1 MTSPAVPVI
10 LAFSGHDPT
19 GGAGIAADITAI
31 RAQGCHCFP
40 VVTTLTVQ
48 DTGNVHE
55 VSAVDAELVYR
66 QARVLLND
74 TRVSAFKIGICG
86 SVANLQMIASLLD
99 EYPEIPVVTD
109 PVLRAGGGFDLA
121 DDAMVEALRSLLVP
135 RSTLVLPNLAE
146 LEALAPEPGDA
157 ASRAANLVDAG
168 CTWVLVTAADSGA
181 DPVVNTLYGPEGEAI
196 AYSWPR
202 LHGTFHGS
210 GCTLAAATA
219 ARLARHGDMK
229 TSVEAGQR
237 YTWGCL
243 DRAIRIGAGQ
253 AIPAR

>member
-1 MTSPAVPVI
+1 MTSPSVPVV

-40 VVTTLTVQ
+40 VITALTVQ

-55 VSAVDAELVYR
+55 VSAVDPELVYR
-66 QARVLLND
+66 QARVVLND

-86 SVANLQMIASLLD
+86 SVDNLRMITTLLD
-99 EYPEIPVVTD
+99 DYPDVPVVTD
-109 PVLRAGGGFDLA
+109 PVLRASGGMELA
-121 DDAMVEALRSLLVP
+121 GEELVGALRTLLLP
-135 RSTLVLPNLAE
+135 RSTLALPNLAE
-146 LEALAPEPGDA
+146 LETLVPGADDPA
-157 ASRAANLVDAG
+157 ARAETLVDEG
-168 CTWVLVTAADSGA
+168 CAWVLVTGADSGG
-181 DPVVNTLYGPEGEAI
+181 DPVVNTLYGPEAEPESF
-196 AYSWPR
+196 SWPR

-219 ARLARHGDMK
+219 AWLARHGDLRA
-229 TSVEAGQR
+229 SVETGQR

-243 DRAIRIGAGQ
+243 DRALRIGAGQ
-253 AIPAR
+253 SIPSR